1 MRLSVGRKK
10 IRIGDVLV
18 AAGAITEEQL
28 QEGLAKQKETGRK
41 LGNALVDL
49 GFISNDMLIT
59 VLTTQLGIDYIEL
72 KGAKIEEK
80 VIHMVPES
88 MVTKYQAIPI
98 EVDPDNPNI
107 LKVAMADPM
116 DIMAMDDIGLVT
128 NLQVEPMLAS
138 EEGIKNAIDKYYGS
152 AQAMEAAEAYRQEQQ
167 SALGGDDEDNSNDE
181 VDNSPIVLLVKQ
193 IIEGGVRQR
202 ASDIHI
208 EALEN
213 SVRVR
218 YRIDGALKQV
228 MSYDLS
234 ILAGIT
240 ARIKIIGG
248 MDIAEKRKPQDG
260 RITIMVDRREFDVR
274 VSILPTVFGE
284 KTVMR
289 LTSKDGLTKP
299 KSALGFDAEQE
310 KVFDNILSNPHGII
324 LVTGPTGSGKSTT
337 LYTSLSELNTE
348 DVNII
353 TVEDPVEA
361 NINGINQVQVNNK
374 ADMTFAAALR
384 SILRQDPD
392 IIMIGEIRD
401 GETAG
406 IAVQAAITG
415 HLVVSTLHTN
425 SAASTITRLIDMGIE
440 SYIAGDAVVGVI
452 AQRLVRR
459 LCTTCKQP
467 RLVEDEER
475 AQLGISA
482 DEEDVIIYEPQG
494 CPLCNDTGYAGRIGV
509 YEMMPVSRELQAVIA
524 SGATADV
531 IEKQALKE
539 GMLTLKMGAAK
550 HVLDGITSIAEM
562 NKIVHSTVTVAE
574 GVDMGCLL
582 YTSPSPRDRQKS
594 RMPSSA

>member
-49 GFISNDMLIT
+49 GFISNEMLIT

-72 KGAKIEEK
+72 KGAKIEDK
-80 VIHMVPES
+80 VIHMVPENL
-88 MVTKYQAIPI
+88 VTKYQAIPI
-98 EVDPDNPNI
+98 EIDPDNPNI

-116 DIMAMDDIGLVT
+116 DIMAIDDIGLVT
-128 NLQVEPMLAS
+128 NLNVEPMLAS
-138 EEGIKNAIDKYYGS
+138 EEAIRDAIGKYYGS
-152 AQAMEAAEAYRQEQQ
+152 AQAMEAAEAYRQEQA
-167 SALGGDDEDNSNDE
+167 SALGGSDEEQGNE
-181 VDNSPIVLLVKQ
+181 EIDNSPIVLLVKQ

-415 HLVVSTLHTN
+415 QLVVSTLHTN

-475 AQLGISA
+475 AQLGVGA

-494 CPLCNDTGYAGRIGV
+494 CPLCNDTGYVGRIGV
-509 YEMMPVSRELQAVIA
+509 YEMMPVSRALQAVIA

-574 GVDMGCLL
+574 GVDMGEL
-582 YTSPSPRDRQKS
+582 
-594 RMPSSA
+594 

>member
-1 MRLSVGRKK
+1 MRLSSGRKK
-10 IRIGDVLV
+10 IRIGDLLV
-18 AAGAITEEQL
+18 EAGAITSDELEE
-28 QEGLAKQKETGRK
+28 AIAYQKENGGK
-41 LGNALVDL
+41 LGTVLVNQ
-49 GFISNDMLIT
+49 GFISQELLIT
-59 VLTTQLGIDYIEL
+59 VLTTQMGIDFIEL
-72 KGAKIEEK
+72 KACKLDDDILK
-80 VIHMVPES
+80 LVPENL
-88 MVTKYQAIPI
+88 VNKYKAIPI
-98 EVDPDNPNI
+98 GYDENNPNI
-107 LKVAMADPM
+107 LKVAMVDPM
-116 DIMAMDDIGLVT
+116 DLNAIDDIGIAT
-128 NLQVEPMLAS
+128 NTQVEPMLAM
-138 EEGIKNAIDKYYGS
+138 EEDMNETIGKYFGN
-152 AQAMEAAEAYRQEQQ
+152 AQAMEAAEQYRKERE
-167 SALGGDDEDNSNDE
+167 SDMLSEAEEEALNEDIE
-181 VDNSPIVLLVKQ
+181 NSPIVLLVKQ

-208 EALEN
+208 EPLES

-228 MSYDLS
+228 MSYDYTLLS
-234 ILAGIT
+234 AIS

-274 VSILPTVFGE
+274 VSILPTVYGE

-299 KSALGFDAEQE
+299 KSALGFGPQE
-310 KVFDNILSNPHGII
+310 LKVFDGILSNPHGII

-361 NINGINQVQVNNK
+361 NIDGINQVQVNVK
-374 ADMTFAAALR
+374 AELTFAAALR

-401 GETAG
+401 GETAQ

-425 SAASTITRLIDMGIE
+425 SAASTVTRIIDMGIE
-440 SYIAGDAVVGVI
+440 PYVAGDALVGVI

-459 LCTTCKQP
+459 LCNSCKQP
-467 RLVEDEER
+467 RLAEDDEKMI
-475 AQLGISA
+475 LGV
-482 DEEDVIIYEPQG
+482 DMDDDTVVYEPVG
-494 CPLCNDTGYAGRIGV
+494 CPLCGDTGYSGRIGV
-509 YEMMPVSRELQAVIA
+509 YEMMPVSKELQAVIA
-524 SGATADV
+524 RGSTADV
-531 IEKQALKE
+531 IEKQALSE

-550 HVLDGITSIAEM
+550 HVLAGITSLAEM
-562 NKIVHSTVTVAE
+562 KKITYETGDE
-574 GVDMGCLL
+574 
-582 YTSPSPRDRQKS
+582 Y
-594 RMPSSA
+594 

>member
-1 MRLSVGRKK
+1 MRLNVGRKK

-98 EVDPDNPNI
+98 EIDPDNPNI

-128 NLQVEPMLAS
+128 SLQVEPMLAS

-167 SALGGDDEDNSNDE
+167 SSLGGDDEDGNNDE
-181 VDNSPIVLLVKQ
+181 IDNSPIVLLVKQ

-475 AQLGISA
+475 IQLGVPA

-509 YEMMPVSRELQAVIA
+509 YEMMPVSRALQAVIA

-574 GVDMGCLL
+574 GVDMG
-582 YTSPSPRDRQKS
+582 
-594 RMPSSA
+594 

>member
-1 MRLSVGRKK
+1 MRLNVGRKK

-98 EVDPDNPNI
+98 EIDPDNPNI

-128 NLQVEPMLAS
+128 SLQVEPMLAS

-167 SALGGDDEDNSNDE
+167 SALGGDDEDGNNDE
-181 VDNSPIVLLVKQ
+181 IDNSPIVLLVKQ

-475 AQLGISA
+475 AQLGVSA

-509 YEMMPVSRELQAVIA
+509 YEMMPVSRALQAVIA

-550 HVLDGITSIAEM
+550 LSLIHI
-562 NKIVHSTVTVAE
+562 
-574 GVDMGCLL
+574 
-582 YTSPSPRDRQKS
+582 
-594 RMPSSA
+594 

>member
-72 KGAKIEEK
+72 KGAKIEDK

-167 SALGGDDEDNSNDE
+167 SALGGDDEDGSNDE
-181 VDNSPIVLLVKQ
+181 IDNSPIVLLVKQ

-475 AQLGISA
+475 VQLGISA

-574 GVDMGCLL
+574 GVDMGEL
-582 YTSPSPRDRQKS
+582 
-594 RMPSSA
+594 

>member
-28 QEGLAKQKETGRK
+28 QEGLAKQNETGRK

-80 VIHMVPES
+80 VIHMVPEN

-98 EVDPDNPNI
+98 EIDPDNPNI

-138 EEGIKNAIDKYYGS
+138 EEGIRNAIDKYYGS

-167 SALGGDDEDNSNDE
+167 NVLGGGDEEEGNE
-181 VDNSPIVLLVKQ
+181 EIDNSPIVLLVKQ

-467 RLVEDEER
+467 RLVEDDER
-475 AQLGISA
+475 VQLGVPA

-494 CPLCNDTGYAGRIGV
+494 CPLCNDTGYSGRIGV

-574 GVDMGCLL
+574 GVDMGEL
-582 YTSPSPRDRQKS
+582 
-594 RMPSSA
+594 